1 MERKNNFQGYRVV
14 FTPSAE
20 KDLKK
25 IDLKIAKKIYQK
37 FDELVLG
44 KPNLDVI
51 KMVLALGADTTI
63 VNRRGQTA
71 EQMTHD
77 PQVLAL
83 FAADRRANR
92 LRKRNLNKEEL
103 QSSCKKQKTDA

>member
-1 MERKNNFQGYRVV
+1 
-14 FTPSAE
+14 
-20 KDLKK
+20 
-25 IDLKIAKKIYQK
+25 
-37 FDELVLG
+37 
-44 KPNLDVI
+44 
-51 KMVLALGADTTI
+51 MVLALGADTTI